1 VILGVCGEVPTS
13 CCASRS
19 EFAQQA
25 SGKTPDPSIAW
36 CWVCTV
42 SKPLATMHAFHFAN
56 GDAWIEEAKMY
67 SDGGHHLS
75 WIGSQ
80 DGNLWSHRNHHVN
93 EEAARRAVRRVKVAY
108 KMDAVGGIA
117 DVNAELFVQ
126 LSNCR
131 LFWCLTWLHLPARER
146 ELPTVHAPLCPLNQ
160 QYLTVEWMRIG
171 SARRG
176 GRTTTPCVRR
186 RNDKCG
192 NRSFA
197 NALLWSR
204 MHLDRL

>member
-1 VILGVCGEVPTS
+1 
-13 CCASRS
+13 
-19 EFAQQA
+19 
-25 SGKTPDPSIAW
+25 
-36 CWVCTV
+36 
-42 SKPLATMHAFHFAN
+42 MYAFHFAN

-75 WIGSQ
+75 WIGLQ
-80 DGNLWSHRNHHVN
+80 HGNLWSHRNHDVN
-93 EEAARRAVRRVKVAY
+93 EEAARRTVRRVKVTY
-108 KMDAVGGIA
+108 KTDAVGGIS

-131 LFWCLTWLHLPARER
+131 LFWCLTRLHLPARER

-160 QYLTVEWMRIG
+160 QYLTVEWMWIG
-171 SARRG
+171 SPGRG
-176 GRTTTPCVRR
+176 GRTTAPCVRW

-197 NALLWSR
+197 NALLGSR
-204 MHLDRL
+204 MYLDRF